1 MDVVDRTMKNNLKR
15 IGRSFY
21 LLLGSLLAN
30 LQNLRFIGYGML
42 HNSDDNLHPVLTTF
56 IFILMRKL
64 VLLFLEFGTFL

>member
-1 MDVVDRTMKNNLKR
+1 MLWTMKNNSKR

-42 HNSDDNLHPVLTTF
+42 EMNKRGVSFNSEGLSLFAMLEKLLT
-56 IFILMRKL
+56 
-64 VLLFLEFGTFL
+64 